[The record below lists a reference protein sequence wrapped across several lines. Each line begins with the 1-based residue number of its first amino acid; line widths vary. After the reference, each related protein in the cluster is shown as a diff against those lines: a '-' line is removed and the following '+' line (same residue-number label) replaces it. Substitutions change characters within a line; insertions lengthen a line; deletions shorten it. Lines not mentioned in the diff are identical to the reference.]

1 MQFCKI
7 NRKIKIM
14 DTKFSTDVIV
24 VGAGPSGVAAA
35 LSVAK
40 KGKRVILVDRSQ
52 YPGSKNMY
60 GGAVYTTALK
70 EVFEDDF
77 EKIKY
82 ERIIN
87 SHTWSFLNETGSFD
101 LTYKDSSSKYAYAI
115 KRFNLESQMIE
126 IAKENGVYYI
136 PNTLVTNLI
145 QENNCVVGIQTEYEK
160 YYAPITIL
168 ADGVNSL
175 LARELKLRNDYKPK
189 DMILSIKEAIKL
201 DKKTIEERF
210 NLKDDLTNGVN
221 KQYFGS
227 SFGALK
233 EYKNLFMMTFLY
245 TFKDTVMLG
254 VGVNLADLSKNKLNI
269 NMILDEVKQHPD
281 IAPLIK
287 NGQTI
292 EYSAHLIPEGG
303 YKKIPKLTSNGVIIA
318 GDAAGFVNGVH
329 FEGTNF
335 ALISGKLAGE
345 SALIALEN
353 DDYSANTLSIYTKK
367 LENSF
372 ILKDLYSYRN
382 ILENLY
388 SRSHSLSV
396 YYPEKIK
403 QLFEIITSA
412 NCVSKSQQI
421 RKYFFSFFK
430 DRKINELF
438 KDITTAL
445 KCALDIF
452 FGK

>member
-1 MQFCKI
+1 
-7 NRKIKIM
+7 M
-14 DTKFSTDVIV
+14 DTKFNADVIV

-35 LSVAK
+35 LSIAK
-40 KGKRVILVDRSQ
+40 SNKKVILVERAS

-70 EVFEDDF
+70 EVFGDDF
-77 EKIKY
+77 NKFKY

-87 SHTWSFLNETGSFD
+87 SHTWSFLNETGSFEM
-101 LTYKDSSSKYAYAI
+101 TYKNNKSTCAYAI
-115 KRFNLESQMIE
+115 KRFQLESQMIE
-126 IAKENGVYYI
+126 IAKANGVYYI
-136 PNTLVTNLI
+136 PNTLVKNLI
-145 QENNCVVGIQTEYEK
+145 QENGSVIGIQTEQEK

-175 LARELKLRNDYKPK
+175 LARELNLRNDYKTK
-189 DMILSIKEAIKL
+189 DMILSVKEAIKL
-201 DKKTIEERF
+201 DKKTIEARF
-210 NLKDDLTNGVN
+210 NLKDDLSNGVN

-227 SFGALK
+227 NFGALK
-233 EYKNLFMMTFLY
+233 QYKNLFMMTFLY

-269 NMILDEVKQHPD
+269 NEILDEIKLHPD
-281 IAPLIK
+281 IAPLIEG
-287 NGQTI
+287 GQTI

-353 DDYSANTLSIYTKK
+353 GDYSQNSLSIYMKK
-367 LENSF
+367 LEKSF

-382 ILENLY
+382 VLENLY
-388 SRSHSLSV
+388 SRSDSLSK
-396 YYPEKIK
+396 YYPKKIK
-403 QLFEIITSA
+403 ELFEIITSA
-412 NCVSKSQQI
+412 NCISKSRQF
-421 RKYFFSFFK
+421 REYFFSFFK
-430 DRKINELF
+430 DRKITELF
-438 KDITTAL
+438 KDFFAAS
-445 KCALDIF
+445 KCALDVF

>member
-1 MQFCKI
+1 
-7 NRKIKIM
+7 M
-14 DTKFSTDVIV
+14 DTKFNADVIV
-24 VGAGPSGVAAA
+24 VGAGPCGISAA
-35 LSVAK
+35 LSIAK
-40 KGKRVILVDRSQ
+40 KGKKVVLIERAS

-70 EVFEDDF
+70 EVFAEDFDKF
-77 EKIKY
+77 KY

-87 SHTWSFLNETGSFD
+87 SHTWSFLNEEGSFEM
-101 LTYKDSSSKYAYAI
+101 TYKNNESKCAYAI
-115 KRFNLESQMIE
+115 KRFQLEHQMIE
-126 IAKENGVYYI
+126 IAKSKGVYYI
-136 PNTLVTNLI
+136 PNTLVKNLI
-145 QENNCVVGIQTEYEK
+145 QENGAVVGIQTEQEK
-160 YYAPITIL
+160 YFAPITIL

-175 LARELKLRNDYKPK
+175 LARELKLRNDYQTK
-189 DMILSIKEAIKL
+189 DMILSVKEAIKL
-201 DKKTIEERF
+201 DKKTIEQRF
-210 NLKDDLTNGVN
+210 NLKEDLSNGVN

-227 SFGALK
+227 NFGKLK
-233 EYKNLFMMTFLY
+233 QYKNLFMMTFLY
-245 TFKDTVMLG
+245 TFKDTITLG

-269 NMILDEVKQHPD
+269 NEILDEIKLHPD

-287 NGQTI
+287 DGETI

-303 YKKIPKLTSNGVIIA
+303 YKKMPKLTSSGVIIA

-345 SALIALEN
+345 AALIALEN
-353 DDYSANTLSIYTKK
+353 KDYSQNTLSIYMKK
-367 LENSF
+367 LDKSF

-382 ILENLY
+382 IIENLY
-388 SRSHSLSV
+388 SRSDSLSK

-403 QLFEIITSA
+403 ELFEIITSA
-412 NCVSKSQQI
+412 NCISKSQQI

-430 DRKINELF
+430 DRNIIELF
-438 KDITTAL
+438 KDFFAAS
-445 KCALDIF
+445 KCALDVF

>member
-1 MQFCKI
+1 
-7 NRKIKIM
+7 M
-14 DTKFSTDVIV
+14 DMKYNADVIV

-70 EVFEDDF
+70 EVFGDDF
-77 EKIKY
+77 ERIKY

-101 LTYKDSSSKYAYAI
+101 LTFKDSTSKYAYAI
-115 KRFNLESQMIE
+115 KRFNLENQMIE

-160 YYAPITIL
+160 YFAPITIL

-175 LARELKLRNDYKPK
+175 LARELKLRNDYQTK
-189 DMILSIKEAIKL
+189 DMILSVKEAIKL

-210 NLKDDLTNGVN
+210 NLKDDLSNGAN

-227 SFGALK
+227 NFGALK

-345 SALIALEN
+345 SALVALEN

-382 ILENLY
+382 ILENLR
-388 SRSHSLSV
+388 SRSNSLSI
-396 YYPEKIK
+396 YYPEKIR

-412 NCVSKSQQI
+412 NCISKSQQI
-421 RKYFFSFFK
+421 KKYFFSFFK
-430 DRKINELF
+430 DRKISELF

-445 KCALDIF
+445 RCVLDVL

>member
-1 MQFCKI
+1 MDI
-7 NRKIKIM
+7 N
-14 DTKFSTDVIV
+14 FNADVIV

-35 LSVAK
+35 LSVAQA
-40 KGKRVILVDRSQ
+40 GKRVVLVERGA

-70 EVFEDDF
+70 EVFGDDF
-77 EKIKY
+77 DKFKY

-87 SHTWSFLNETGSFD
+87 SHTWSFLNDTGSFEM
-101 LTYKDSSSKYAYAI
+101 TFKDSSSSYAYAI
-115 KRFNLESQMIE
+115 KRFNLEKQMIE
-126 IAKENGVYYI
+126 IAKSKGVYYI
-136 PNTLVTNLI
+136 PNTLVKNLI
-145 QENNCVVGIQTEYEK
+145 QENNSVVGIETEQEK

-175 LARELKLRNDYKPK
+175 LARELKLRGDYQTS
-189 DMILSIKEAIKL
+189 DMILSVKEAIKL
-201 DKKTIEERF
+201 DKKVIEERF

-227 SFGALK
+227 DFGALK
-233 EYKNLFMMTFLY
+233 KYKNLFMMTFLY
-245 TFKDTVMLG
+245 TFKDVVMLG

-269 NMILDEVKQHPD
+269 NEILDEVKLHPD

-287 NGQTI
+287 DGESI

-303 YKKIPKLTSNGVIIA
+303 YKKMPKLTSNGVILA

-345 SALIALEN
+345 SALVALEN
-353 DDYSANTLSIYTKK
+353 GDYSQNTLSIYRKK
-367 LENSF
+367 LEKSF

-382 ILENLY
+382 VLEKLY
-388 SRSHSLSV
+388 SRSNSISK
-396 YYPEKIK
+396 YYPKKIK
-403 QLFEIITSA
+403 ELFEIITSA
-412 NCVSKSQQI
+412 NCISKSKQL
-421 RKYFFSFFK
+421 RSYFFSFFK
-430 DRKINELF
+430 DRNIFELF
-438 KDITTAL
+438 KDFFAAL
-445 KCALDIF
+445 KCALDVF

>member
-1 MQFCKI
+1 
-7 NRKIKIM
+7 M
-14 DTKFSTDVIV
+14 DTIFNADAIV
-24 VGAGPSGVAAA
+24 VGAGPSGIAAA
-35 LSVAK
+35 LTIAK
-40 KGKRVILVDRSQ
+40 NNKKVILVERAS

-70 EVFEDDF
+70 EVFGDDF
-77 EKIKY
+77 NKIKY

-87 SHTWSFLNETGSFD
+87 SHTWSFLNETGSFEM
-101 LTYKDSSSKYAYAI
+101 TYKNNESKSSYAI
-115 KRFNLESQMIE
+115 KRFQLEKQMIE
-126 IAKENGVYYI
+126 IAKANGVYYI
-136 PNTLVTNLI
+136 PNTLVTNLV
-145 QENNCVVGIQTEYEK
+145 QENGAVIGIQTEQEK

-175 LARELKLRNDYKPK
+175 LARELNLRNDYQSK
-189 DMILSIKEAIKL
+189 DMILSVKEAIKL
-201 DKKTIEERF
+201 DKKTIEDRF
-210 NLKDDLTNGVN
+210 NLKEDSTNGVN
-221 KQYFGS
+221 KQFFGS
-227 SFGALK
+227 SFGSLK
-233 EYKNLFMMTFLY
+233 QYKNLFMMTFLY
-245 TFKDTVMLG
+245 TFKDTIMLG

-269 NMILDEVKQHPD
+269 NKIIDEVKLHPD

-287 NGQTI
+287 DGQTI

-303 YKKIPKLTSNGVIIA
+303 YKKIPKLTSNGVIIT

-353 DDYSANTLSIYTKK
+353 GNYSQNSLSIYMKK
-367 LENSF
+367 LEKSF

-382 ILENLY
+382 VIERLY
-388 SRSHSLSV
+388 SRSDSLSR
-396 YYPEKIK
+396 YYPKKIK
-403 QLFEIITSA
+403 ELFEIITSA
-412 NCVSKSQQI
+412 NCISKSKQI
-421 RKYFFSFFK
+421 KSYFFSYFK
-430 DRKINELF
+430 DRNIIELF
-438 KDITTAL
+438 KDINTAL

>member
-1 MQFCKI
+1 MDI
-7 NRKIKIM
+7 NYN
-14 DTKFSTDVIV
+14 SDVIV

-35 LSVAK
+35 LSVARE
-40 KGKRVILVDRSQ
+40 GKRVVLIERAS

-60 GGAVYTTALK
+60 GGAVYTTALR
-70 EVFEDDF
+70 EVFKEDF

-87 SHTWSFLNETGSFD
+87 SHTWSFLNEKGSFEM
-101 LTYKDSSSKYAYAI
+101 TYKDSSSNHAYAI
-115 KRFNLESQMIE
+115 KRFNLENQMIE
-126 IAKENGVYYI
+126 IAKSHGVYYI
-136 PNTLVTNLI
+136 PNTLVKNLI
-145 QENNCVVGIQTEYEK
+145 QENNRVVGIETEQEK

-175 LARELKLRNDYKPK
+175 LARQLNLRGNYQPK
-189 DMILSIKEAIKL
+189 DIILSVKEAIKL
-201 DKKTIEERF
+201 DKKTIEDRF
-210 NLKDDLTNGVN
+210 NLKDDLSNGAN

-227 SFGALK
+227 DFGSLK
-233 EYKNLFMMTFLY
+233 QYKNLFMMTFLY

-269 NMILDEVKQHPD
+269 NEILDEIKNHPD

-287 NGQTI
+287 DGQTI

-303 YKKIPKLTSNGVIIA
+303 YKKIPKLTANGVIIV

-345 SALIALEN
+345 TALIALEN
-353 DDYSANTLSIYTKK
+353 NDYSQNTLSIYLKK
-367 LENSF
+367 LEKSF

-382 ILENLY
+382 VLENLY
-388 SRSHSLSV
+388 SRSNSISK
-396 YYPEKIK
+396 YYPKKIK
-403 QLFEIITSA
+403 ELFEIITSA
-412 NCVSKSQQI
+412 NCISKSQQI

-430 DRKINELF
+430 DRKISELF
-438 KDITTAL
+438 KDFFAAL
-445 KCALDIF
+445 KCVLDIF